1 MRVGPVVC
9 VTVQTEPQHT
19 PERYSQ
25 SFPPPIPSAH
35 GRAEATASS
44 VWMLATA
51 VLDSSGVHSRMYFAD
66 FLSFTWFY
74 PNRGLRPCQGS
85 SWLAAGLALLSI
97 PDTDLLVLALT
108 SCWYVYSMVSAAGM
122 PSPQHSLIK
131 RTRYIHNT

>member
-51 VLDSSGVHSRMYFAD
+51 VLVSSGVHSRTYFAD
-66 FLSFTWFY
+66 SLSLTWFY

-97 PDTDLLVLALT
+97 PMTETLT
-108 SCWYVYSMVSAAGM
+108 FSF
-122 PSPQHSLIK
+122 
-131 RTRYIHNT
+131 